1 MKNEGLRVIPKKN
14 YVILGIVILL
24 TICLVYYFYTWSRLY
39 NEVKLNERIL
49 DNYMEVI
56 NYNEL
61 EDYLIENPDTVIYVS
76 VLKNS
81 TIRDFEKKFRRVLKN
96 NEIDKKILYLDL
108 TNDIDNKNLKNEM
121 KKKYHINNL
130 DITDVP
136 LIMIIENGT
145 LKTIYSIRYNDY
157 DIGLVKNFLNSIEF
171 EEDEIDG

>member
-1 MKNEGLRVIPKKN
+1 MKNEELRVIPKKN
-14 YVILGIVILL
+14 YIILGIVVLL
-24 TICLVYYFYTWSRLY
+24 TIGLVYYFYTWSKLY
-39 NEVKLNERIL
+39 NDVKLNERIL

-81 TIRDFEKKFRRVLKN
+81 TIRDFEKKFRKVLKN

-136 LIMIIENGT
+136 LIMVIENGT

-157 DIGLVKNFLNSIEF
+157 DSGLVKNFLNSIEF